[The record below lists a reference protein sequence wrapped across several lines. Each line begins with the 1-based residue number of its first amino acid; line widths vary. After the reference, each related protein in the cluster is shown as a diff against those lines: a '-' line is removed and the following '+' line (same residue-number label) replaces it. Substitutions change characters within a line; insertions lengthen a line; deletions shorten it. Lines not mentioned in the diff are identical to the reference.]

1 MVKFPNV
8 SVNKNLTEGTKQVL
22 ILNHHLRPVPQDLH
36 TTPDE
41 MLNPVVA
48 TCARAIISRFSGD
61 LWCGESNVAQVKGNI
76 YNFIP
81 RNKNAKILIK

>member
-48 TCARAIISRFSGD
+48 TCARAIKSRFSGD
-61 LWCGESNVAQVKGNI
+61 LWRGQRRAQVKGNI
-76 YNFIP
+76 
-81 RNKNAKILIK
+81 